1 MFSKLTKGDLLMA
14 SAAFVWGFSYVFMKF
29 GLSSCTPMQL
39 IFLRFALSFP
49 VLLLV
54 FNKKIL
60 PNKTEFAYSVLLAIA
75 FFALSVGYNYG
86 LKTTDASTAG
96 FLAGTTV
103 AMVPILNGI
112 IKRKMPE
119 KKVLFCAVLALGGIA
134 MLSLTSGLVISVGAM
149 FCIGGAMIYAVHII
163 LTNHALEKCRA
174 LVIAVWQMGI
184 TSVFALIVMMCMGET
199 QISISGISWVG
210 VLGLAFISSSYGMI
224 AQTLAQKTVTP
235 ERIGFL
241 YSLEPVFCA
250 ILAFLF
256 FGEIMSLKELCGAIM
271 ILISILI

>member
-1 MFSKLTKGDLLMA
+1 MASKLTKGDYLMA
-14 SAAFVWGFSYVFMKF
+14 SAAFVWGFSYIFMKW
-29 GLSSCTPMQL
+29 GLDSCTPMQL
-39 IFLRFALSFP
+39 IFLRFCLSFP

-54 FNKKIL
+54 FNKKII
-60 PNKTEFAYSVLLAIA
+60 PNKTELKYSFLLAIV
-75 FFALSVGYNYG
+75 FFGLSIGYNFG

-119 KKVLFCAVLALGGIA
+119 KKVLLCAFLALIGIA

-149 FCIGGAMIYAVHII
+149 FCIFGAMTYAVHII
-163 LTNHALEKCRA
+163 MTNRALEKCRA

-184 TSVFALIVMMCMGET
+184 TALFALIAMAFMGEMS
-199 QISISGISWVG
+199 ISIHGMGWIG
-210 VLGLAFISSSYGMI
+210 VIGLAFISSSYGQI

-256 FGEIMSLKELCGAIM
+256 FGEIMTLKELGGAIM